1 MNKLEELYKE
11 LKQKDK
17 ELDEYIET
25 HRNHLSDEAEAIRK
39 DIYRITD
46 KINLLEKG
54 REESKGYEDFKNR
67 LLQRPIT
74 FLTEENLDKLEHH
87 CKKAIHYERGVEHK
101 VVLELLERY
110 KELLTKREEDKKKI
124 DKLQVLE
131 DDLKDKRIVYVD
143 TPEFEE
149 KFIPKQKVKDKFNKL
164 ITRIKEFKDPEIKK
178 YFSIEQIIELLEQF
192 KNKFLEDK

>member
-46 KINLLEKG
+46 EINLLEKA
-54 REESKGYEDFKNR
+54 REEAKEYEDFKNR

-110 KELLTKREEDKKKI
+110 KELLTKREEDKNKI
-124 DKLQVLE
+124 EELEAKL
-131 DDLKDKRIVYVD
+131 
-143 TPEFEE
+143 
-149 KFIPKQKVKDKFNKL
+149 
-164 ITRIKEFKDPEIKK
+164 EFKEWGD
-178 YFSIEQIIELLEQF
+178 LDNF
-192 KNKFLEDK
+192 KI